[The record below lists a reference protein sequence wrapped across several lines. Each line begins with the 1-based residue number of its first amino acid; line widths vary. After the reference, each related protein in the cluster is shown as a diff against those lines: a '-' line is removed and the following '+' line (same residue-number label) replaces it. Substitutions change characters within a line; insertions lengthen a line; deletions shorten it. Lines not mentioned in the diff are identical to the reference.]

1 MTKKHKIQAQPASEP
16 AVAASGKEQ
25 GKSSLLQRLPW
36 AYLLTFAGFYVF
48 STCVYGDMLRRTAE
62 ANFITNDSTQ
72 MAFLT
77 SQSWGTVYCWGRWLL
92 CSMSNLYVGAALLS
106 LILTLTAVLA
116 DKALCIPRR
125 WRGVSALVPGGV
137 VLWMICRGLNLYYK
151 SEPSLLF
158 IIPVA
163 VLLAAALLALAGRFS
178 WGRKKCEVTADAV
191 KAKRA
196 WGWTVPVVLTAA
208 LSATTLQ
215 WNKAEILTARMQMR
229 MMDGDF
235 EGMVDDAHD
244 LERPTRSV
252 AAYYAIGLV
261 QTGQL
266 LERQFDIPYDFPE
279 MRLERHDGNEEY
291 TIFTGDCSFYA
302 GLINTAYRCAMD
314 YTVLYGP
321 SLYNLKRMAVCAIL
335 NNETVLAEKYMT
347 ILKKVPFQEAFIE
360 KYEPMIGNSE
370 RVDADEELHKVL
382 ALQPQEHFF
391 EQNYR
396 SPTFLGYNAGL
407 LRGTDAS
414 LETAIAARLY
424 SKELEAA
431 MPLIRVYA
439 QKHGGQLPQSLQQ
452 AITIMSTKDPS
463 IDVEFGNIVS
473 MQAPTFTAF
482 ITEAKPILD
491 ERKRVSEG
499 KSEAEKLKIRDE
511 YNHKLRTA
519 LAADWVGTYLYYYYC
534 ENNDQAQV
542 KQNTQTAVN

>member
-1 MTKKHKIQAQPASEP
+1 MTKKHKNQAQPAKEP
-16 AVAASGKEQ
+16 AVAASGTEQ
-25 GKSSLLQRLPW
+25 GKPSLFKRLPW
-36 AYLLTFAGFYVF
+36 PYLLTFAGFYVF
-48 STCVYGDMLRRTAE
+48 STCVYGDIFRRTAE
-62 ANFITNDSTQ
+62 ANFITDNSTQ
-72 MAFLT
+72 MEFLT
-77 SQSWGTVYCWGRWLL
+77 SQAWGTIYCWGRWIL

-116 DKALCIPRR
+116 DKALCIPRA
-125 WRGVSALVPGGV
+125 WRGVSALVPAAI
-137 VLWMICRGLNLYYK
+137 VLWFIHRGLNIYYK
-151 SEPSLLF
+151 EEPSLVF
-158 IIPVA
+158 IVPI
-163 VLLAAALLALAGRFS
+163 AALLVTATLALVGRFS
-178 WGRKKCEVTADAV
+178 WCRKRQLTEASPC

-196 WGWTVPVVLTAA
+196 WGWTVPIVLIAA
-208 LSATTLQ
+208 LSVTALK

-235 EGMVDDAHD
+235 AAMVDDA
-244 LERPTRSV
+244 LSCKRPTRSI
-252 AAYYAIGLV
+252 AAYYTIGLV

-266 LERQFDIPYDFPE
+266 LEHQFDIPYDFPE
-279 MRLERHDGNEEY
+279 MRLKRHDGNEEY

-314 YTVLYGP
+314 YTVFYGP
-321 SLYNLKRMAVCAIL
+321 TIYYLKRMAVCAIL
-335 NNETVLAEKYMT
+335 TDETALAKKYMA
-347 ILKKVPFQEAFIE
+347 ILKKVPFQNRFIE
-360 KYEPMIGNSE
+360 KYEPMIGNHE
-370 RVDADEELHKVL
+370 RIEADEELMKVL
-382 ALQPQEHFF
+382 ALQPQEHNF

-396 SPTFLGYNAGL
+396 TPTFLGYNAGL

-424 SKELEAA
+424 SKELNAA

-439 QKHGGQLPQSLQQ
+439 QKHGGQLTPSLQQ

-463 IDVEFGNIVS
+463 IDEEFGAIVN

-511 YNHKLRTA
+511 YNHKLRAA
-519 LAADWVGTYLYYYYC
+519 LSADWVGTYLYYYYC

>member
-1 MTKKHKIQAQPASEP
+1 
-16 AVAASGKEQ
+16 
-25 GKSSLLQRLPW
+25 
-36 AYLLTFAGFYVF
+36 
-48 STCVYGDMLRRTAE
+48 
-62 ANFITNDSTQ
+62 
-72 MAFLT
+72 
-77 SQSWGTVYCWGRWLL
+77 
-92 CSMSNLYVGAALLS
+92 
-106 LILTLTAVLA
+106 
-116 DKALCIPRR
+116 
-125 WRGVSALVPGGV
+125 
-137 VLWMICRGLNLYYK
+137 
-151 SEPSLLF
+151 
-158 IIPVA
+158 
-163 VLLAAALLALAGRFS
+163 
-178 WGRKKCEVTADAV
+178 
-191 KAKRA
+191 
-196 WGWTVPVVLTAA
+196 
-208 LSATTLQ
+208 
-215 WNKAEILTARMQMR
+215 MQMR

-252 AAYYAIGLV
+252 AVYYAIGLV

-321 SLYNLKRMAVCAIL
+321 SLYNLKRMAICAIL

-347 ILKKVPFQEAFIE
+347 ILKKVPFQSAFIE

-382 ALQPQEHFF
+382 ALQPQEHNF

-396 SPTFLGYNAGL
+396 TPTFLGYNAGL